1 MLTNILD
8 SNLAGLKALERTMA
22 KQFLFDNPMTE
33 FYKLP
38 EITTIWTKLDKE
50 GLIFKI
56 VDQPE
61 KGFITHL
68 NDQSRKI
75 LNGLNVGLIENHY
88 FFRKITPTP
97 NPFKLFQIQR
107 FRKFKYWISATESTV

>member
-75 LNGLNVGLIENHY
+75 LNGLNVGLMENHD
-88 FFRKITPTP
+88 FFSKNHSNAQPVQTLSNTAI
-97 NPFKLFQIQR
+97 
-107 FRKFKYWISATESTV
+107 